1 MFISLEFFKHPIA
14 FTGHGTGD
22 VRILA
27 AIAGRQLGWL
37 DDATFTAY
45 LDSAYAMARDHYG
58 SWKEYA
64 RGLFAGYA
72 FFMGDTDQ
80 RDSFLR
86 GFRDALIQWLTAA
99 PPLAGA
105 WSSLD
110 FPGARPGHWP
120 ALHLD
125 VLSGDARTL
134 H

>member
-1 MFISLEFFKHPIA
+1 MP
-14 FTGHGTGD
+14 G
-22 VRILA
+22 V
-27 AIAGRQLGWL
+27 
-37 DDATFTAY
+37 
-45 LDSAYAMARDHYG
+45 
-58 SWKEYA
+58 
-64 RGLFAGYA
+64 LFAGYA